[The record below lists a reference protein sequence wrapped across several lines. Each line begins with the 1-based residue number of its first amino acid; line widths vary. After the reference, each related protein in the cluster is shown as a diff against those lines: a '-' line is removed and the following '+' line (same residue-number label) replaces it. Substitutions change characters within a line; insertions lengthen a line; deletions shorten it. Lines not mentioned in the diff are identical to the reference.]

1 MTGLMEVP
9 GMLAHIARQQIN
21 LVADEAFPSLEYEPS
36 STLEAYV

>member
-9 GMLAHIARQQIN
+9 GMLAHIAQQKID
-21 LVADEAFPSLEYEPS
+21 LVADEALPSLEYETS